1 MLKYQNLA
9 NVGDVIR
16 AYDFMGNR
24 EAFIQGRVIAKGAVR
39 NEDGAYMLFDGYT
52 INIEKDGAGFGRE
65 GDIGYIPFE
74 TSMDYDDR
82 VELVDWDNRAE
93 EELAIAMMKE
103 MV

>member
-16 AYDFMGNR
+16 AYDFMGMKD
-24 EAFIQGRVIAKGAVR
+24 AYIQGTVIAKGPIK

-74 TSMDYDDR
+74 TSMDYDER

-103 MV
+103 AV